1 MPGAE
6 FHTNDVAVKVNG
18 QPLSAAVQ
26 AAVAQVAV
34 DETLHA
40 PAQCTLML
48 HDPDGG
54 VVTAAGA
61 ALGRPLEV
69 AISQGGT
76 GQTPLFAGEV
86 VALEAEFDGGGSFA
100 VVRAM
105 DKSHRLL
112 RGRKTRTFLQVSYD
126 DVVRTVA
133 QETGLTAQVDATG
146 VVHPYI
152 LQANRTDWELLTEL
166 AAEIGYDLTVA
177 GTALRFKRPAVTT
190 AAPTAGD
197 VDQPAQ
203 ARQLVKGV
211 NLLAVHA
218 ALRATDQV
226 STVEVRGWDPVR
238 KQAVVATAATGSA
251 TGSTAGVAP
260 SAAATAFSSR
270 PQLVSTGVPYRT
282 QAAAQRAATGLAH
295 QQTSAF
301 AELTGTAVGDPEL
314 RAGTAVSLGG
324 VGAPFDGK
332 YVLTTVRHTSD
343 PDEGYTTEF
352 TVVGGQDRSL
362 LALGGGAAGTP
373 GGGRASAQY
382 GVVTG
387 IVTNNKDPESR
398 FRVKV
403 KFPWLSDAEESE
415 WAPVAQA
422 MVGNAYG
429 AALLPE
435 VNDEV
440 LVAFDHG
447 DVRAP
452 VVLGGLY
459 NGIDKPA
466 ETSAVV
472 VKNGKVVSRRLETRT
487 KQRMVFSDDQG
498 TKQGLSL
505 HTGDDQQVVTLD
517 QTGGSV
523 TVTGKKIVIKSS
535 AQTVEIT
542 AAQDVKVKAGAGMTL
557 EATGALELKGSTV
570 KIQGQA
576 SAELA
581 ASGPTTVKGAVVKI
595 N

>member
-1 MPGAE
+1 M
-6 FHTNDVAVKVNG
+6 
-18 QPLSAAVQ
+18 
-26 AAVAQVAV
+26 
-34 DETLHA
+34 
-40 PAQCTLML
+40 
-48 HDPDGG
+48 
-54 VVTAAGA
+54 
-61 ALGRPLEV
+61 
-69 AISQGGT
+69 
-76 GQTPLFAGEV
+76 
-86 VALEAEFDGGGSFA
+86 
-100 VVRAM
+100 
-105 DKSHRLL
+105 
-112 RGRKTRTFLQVSYD
+112 
-126 DVVRTVA
+126 
-133 QETGLTAQVDATG
+133 
-146 VVHPYI
+146 
-152 LQANRTDWELLTEL
+152 
-166 AAEIGYDLTVA
+166 
-177 GTALRFKRPAVTT
+177 
-190 AAPTAGD
+190 
-197 VDQPAQ
+197 
-203 ARQLVKGV
+203 
-211 NLLAVHA
+211 
-218 ALRATDQV
+218 
-226 STVEVRGWDPVR
+226 
-238 KQAVVATAATGSA
+238 
-251 TGSTAGVAP
+251 
-260 SAAATAFSSR
+260 
-270 PQLVSTGVPYRT
+270 
-282 QAAAQRAATGLAH
+282 
-295 QQTSAF
+295 
-301 AELTGTAVGDPEL
+301 
-314 RAGTAVSLGG
+314 
-324 VGAPFDGK
+324 
-332 YVLTTVRHTSD
+332 
-343 PDEGYTTEF
+343 
-352 TVVGGQDRSL
+352 
-362 LALGGGAAGTP
+362 
-373 GGGRASAQY
+373 
-382 GVVTG
+382 TG

-523 TVTGKKIVIKSS
+523 TVTGKKIVISSS